1 MSVVPSRV
9 MNNWDFAPQ
18 KVARASLQEINLFF
32 DKPIINLEAFNPR
45 LFVFVQKLSLVKK
58 IREDIN
64 HMIKYLCACRL
75 ATKEK
80 ILDTSNTGE
89 IVGIWLFSETEFDSF
104 FRAEALSDPVTRIL
118 QHF

>member
-1 MSVVPSRV
+1 
-9 MNNWDFAPQ
+9 MNNWDFAPH

-32 DKPIINLEAFNPR
+32 DKPIINLEEFNPR

-80 ILDTSNTGE
+80 ILDTSNTGMT
-89 IVGIWLFSETEFDSF
+89 WKM
-104 FRAEALSDPVTRIL
+104 R
-118 QHF
+118 